1 MVSDRTRTEAT
12 LGEYEGSAAA
22 ADAAE
27 ADQSD
32 ADESGEEGDAAGSDV
47 DPIIVANPNGGAEIL
62 GPNDTPEGSTE

>member
-1 MVSDRTRTEAT
+1 MESNRTRTEAT
-12 LGEYEGSAAA
+12 LGDYKGSAAA

-32 ADESGEEGDAAGSDV
+32 ADSEEGDAAGSDV

-62 GPNDTPEGSTE
+62 GSNDTPEGSTE

>member
-1 MVSDRTRTEAT
+1 MVSDRTPTEAT
-12 LGEYEGSAAA
+12 LGDYEGSAAA

-32 ADESGEEGDAAGSDV
+32 ADESGDDGDADGSAV

-62 GPNDTPEGSTE
+62 GPNDPKENSTE